1 MKEIIYNM
9 VTTLDKTAENIV
21 QLLVEKKLTVSTAES
36 CTGGMISCAITS
48 VPGSS
53 EVFGF
58 GFVTYANEAKMKL
71 LGVSGETLGS
81 VGAVSE
87 QTAAEMASGARKA
100 SGADLAVSVTGI
112 AGPGGGTEEKPVGTV
127 WIGISSEKRTFA
139 QRYLFDGNVPEIS
152 DKRQAIRTQTACA
165 ALELLIKEIER
176 SKR

>member
-87 QTAAEMASGARKA
+87 QTAAEMASGAR
-100 SGADLAVSVTGI
+100 
-112 AGPGGGTEEKPVGTV
+112 
-127 WIGISSEKRTFA
+127 
-139 QRYLFDGNVPEIS
+139 
-152 DKRQAIRTQTACA
+152 
-165 ALELLIKEIER
+165 
-176 SKR
+176 